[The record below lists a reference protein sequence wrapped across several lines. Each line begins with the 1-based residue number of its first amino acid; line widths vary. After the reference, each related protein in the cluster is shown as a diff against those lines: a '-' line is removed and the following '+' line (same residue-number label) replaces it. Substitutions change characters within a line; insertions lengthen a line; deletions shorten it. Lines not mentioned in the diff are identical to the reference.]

1 MKYVILSVLAFSV
14 AACSSVDYVKI
25 GTRQTEI
32 QVGRDHHDERHERCR
47 VKERERH
54 GKKER
59 RVDCRSRDRDD

>member
-1 MKYVILSVLAFSV
+1 MLSVLAFSV
-14 AACSSVDYVKI
+14 AACSSIDYVKV

-32 QVGRDHHDERHERCR
+32 RVDRDHDDRHERCR

>member
-1 MKYVILSVLAFSV
+1 MMKYVMLSVLALSV
-14 AACSSVDYVKI
+14 AACSNIDYIKV

-32 QVGRDHHDERHERCR
+32 RVDRDHYDRYERCR
-47 VKERERH
+47 VKEREHH

>member
-1 MKYVILSVLAFSV
+1 MKYIMLSVLAFSV
-14 AACSSVDYVKI
+14 AACSSIDYVKV
-25 GTRQTEI
+25 GTRHTEI
-32 QVGRDHHDERHERCR
+32 RVDRDHDDRHERCR